1 MHEVSEPMNLCEH
14 IDKIDWYSLPDA
26 YSRFRKYLIKTG
38 SHELS
43 FATSHFHPDIFVRGP
58 CRR

>member
-14 IDKIDWYSLPDA
+14 IEKNRLVFNA

-43 FATSHFHPDIFVRGP
+43 FATQHFHPDIFVRGP